1 MFKSRQPAA
10 ILIKDTVM
18 RHFEVHNNEQSH
30 SIAVLDAPLC
40 LLNQLSQLLFALCF
54 FAYELVCVRVFIVCV
69 RHNAEDSVG
78 IPPMRFARLSCLL
91 AVMNLI
97 PNEMQQRSL

>member
-1 MFKSRQPAA
+1 M
-10 ILIKDTVM
+10 
-18 RHFEVHNNEQSH
+18 
-30 SIAVLDAPLC
+30 
-40 LLNQLSQLLFALCF
+40 
-54 FAYELVCVRVFIVCV
+54 CVTDNVE
-69 RHNAEDSVG
+69 HSVG

>member
-1 MFKSRQPAA
+1 
-10 ILIKDTVM
+10 M

-30 SIAVLDAPLC
+30 SITVLDVPLC
-40 LLNQLSQLLFALCF
+40 LLNQRSQLLFALCLS
-54 FAYELVCVRVFIVCV
+54 AYELCLGVCACVCVCV
-69 RHNAEDSVG
+69 RHNAEVSVG

>member
-1 MFKSRQPAA
+1 
-10 ILIKDTVM
+10 M

-30 SIAVLDAPLC
+30 SITVLDVPLC
-40 LLNQLSQLLFALCF
+40 LLNQRSLLLFALC
-54 FAYELVCVRVFIVCV
+54 LLHISCVCVCVCV
-69 RHNAEDSVG
+69 CVFMCEDNVEDSVG